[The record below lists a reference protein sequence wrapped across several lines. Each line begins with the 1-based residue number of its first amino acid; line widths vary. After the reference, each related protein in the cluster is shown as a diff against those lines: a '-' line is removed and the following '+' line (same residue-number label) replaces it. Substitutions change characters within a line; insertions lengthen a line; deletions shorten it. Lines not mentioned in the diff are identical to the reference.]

1 MSAVPWPRKSLT
13 FGGTPPRVC
22 YHPEIER
29 SFGPQA
35 IELYA
40 STGQTLDDWQC
51 DAVHLICA
59 IDATGKWL
67 VFECGCIVP
76 RQNGKGA
83 VLEARALA
91 GLFLFRERLIMWSAH
106 EYKTAVEGFR
116 RVVSLIENTDDLRRQ
131 VKSISRGNVEKSVEL
146 LTGQRL
152 IFVARSKGSG
162 RGFTG
167 DCNLIDEA
175 YAFTEDQKS
184 ALLPTMSAVDN
195 PQIVYASSPPLD
207 GVSGEPLFALR
218 DRALTGTDPQLG
230 WLDWGLDLDPE
241 RPADIEAMKD
251 PANWRKA
258 NPAHGIRITSKQIER
273 EHRAMSPEAFGR
285 ERLGVWPKRA
295 TDAGL
300 IDMRQWGR
308 LGDPALS
315 LSDPV
320 SFAVDVSPLRDRAAI
335 VACAPLAG
343 GGHVVEVVDYRPGTE
358 WITERLVSLRD
369 KWNPIGIALDM
380 RSPAGALLFEF
391 EDAGL
396 VKSPDREQMER
407 NPHKYWAER
416 GQLALPTAAEVSQ
429 ACGQFYDAV
438 IQGTLRHQ
446 GQGPLDVAV
455 RGAVTRPVGDAYGWA
470 RRQAT
475 VDISPLC
482 AATLARWVWL
492 TREYLKDEDPLAGI
506 W

>member
-1 MSAVPWPRKSLT
+1 MQAVPSPLKSPA
-13 FGGTPPRVC
+13 FGATPPRVC

-29 SFGPQA
+29 SLGRQA
-35 IELYA
+35 VELYA
-40 STGQTLDDWQC
+40 TTGQILDPWQAEC
-51 DAVHLICA
+51 MHVICA
-59 IDATGKWL
+59 IGADGKWAC
-67 VFECGCIVP
+67 FECGCIVA

-83 VLEARALA
+83 ILEARALA
-91 GLFLFRERLIMWSAH
+91 GLFLFREQLIMWSAH

-116 RVVSLIENTDDLRRQ
+116 RVCALIENTDDLRRQ
-131 VKSISRGNVEKSVEL
+131 VRSISRGNVEKSVEL

-175 YAFTEDQKS
+175 YAYTEDQKA
-184 ALLPTMSAVDN
+184 ALLPTMSAVRN
-195 PQIVYASSPPLD
+195 PQIVYMSSPPLD
-207 GVSGEPLFALR
+207 GISGEPLFSLR
-218 DRALTGTDPQLG
+218 DSALEGVDPALA
-230 WLDWGLDLDPE
+230 WMDWGLDLDPDKPE
-241 RPADIEAMKD
+241 DVKALAD
-251 PANWRKA
+251 PANWRKS
-258 NPAHGIRITSKQIER
+258 NPAYGIRISHRTVER
-273 EHRAMSPEAFGR
+273 EHRAMSPESFAR
-285 ERLGVWPKRA
+285 ERCGVWPKRA

-320 SFAVDVSPLRDRAAI
+320 SFAVDVSPMRDRASI
-335 VACAPLAG
+335 VACAPLSG

-358 WITERLVSLRD
+358 WVTERLISLRD
-369 KWNPIGIALDM
+369 KWNPIGIALDL
-380 RSPAGALLFEF
+380 RSPVGALLFEF

-396 VKSPDREQMER
+396 VKSPDKEQLER

-438 IQGTLRHQ
+438 VQGTIRHQ

-455 RGAVTRPVGDAYGWA
+455 RGAVTRNVGDGFGWA

-492 TREYLKDEDPLAGI
+492 TREYLADQDPLSGI